1 MSELVTYRL
10 HNSVATIT
18 LDDGKANVLSP
29 GMQTQL
35 NRALDR
41 ALADKAVVVIAGR
54 PGTFSGGFD
63 LKLLSG
69 LDDVAIQMVRSGFDL
84 ALRLLNFPTPVVMAC
99 TGHALAMGSFLLL
112 AADYRIGVSGP
123 YKIGATEVAICLTMP
138 RFAVELCRGRLQSAH
153 LHRAVVTAE
162 IFSPEAAA
170 AAGFLDQIV
179 KESELAFTTRNRA
192 ELLSELDM
200 QAYAATKARVRDSW
214 LKTLRQAFDADEA
227 QERGRSRKKA

>member
-18 LDDGKANVLSP
+18 MDDGKANVLSP
-29 GMQTQL
+29 AMQTEL

-41 ALADKAVVVIAGR
+41 AIADKAVVALAGR

-63 LKLLSG
+63 LKILSG
-69 LDDVAIQMVRSGFDL
+69 HDDIATQMVRGGFDL
-84 ALRLLNFPTPVVMAC
+84 ALRLLNFPTPVIIAC

-112 AADYRIGVSGP
+112 AADYRIGIAGP
-123 YKIGATEVAICLTMP
+123 FKIGANEVAIGLTMP

-162 IFSPEAAA
+162 IFSPESAA
-170 AAGFLDQIV
+170 AAGFFDRV
-179 KESELAFTTRNRA
+179 VNENELANLTRNYA
-192 ELLSELDM
+192 EHLAELDM
-200 QAYAATKARVRDSW
+200 QAYVATKARVRETW
-214 LKTLRQAFDADEA
+214 MKTLRQAFDADETGVRN
-227 QERGRSRKKA
+227 QKRK